1 MSRSTGCI
9 VYPKLW
15 LKGAIF
21 QPVLQDG
28 TGNLSWAFLARAWA
42 QFKGGMSIMST
53 QASPSMQKVTQP
65 ALPLH
70 WADKRAGGGGD
81 QKGLTGASQRCAQP
95 CQQLSHIL
103 AGQAQSSTAQ
113 KLCWSLEAEKH
124 PLPERRF
131 WSEIMAGGSEQD
143 SSAGEHGWNLPRV
156 AQCWCLSG
164 RSLDGGHSLLLVLF
178 FLLYLRHR
186 DISWPCKE
194 GTWLGLGKISSQTRT
209 KPVKST
215 VFQQITNEKGS
226 EGTHN

>member
-1 MSRSTGCI
+1 MARGIYHGPFWHELGLSSKGECPSCQLKHPPACRKSRSQHCHCTEQT
-9 VYPKLW
+9 KE
-15 LKGAIF
+15 
-21 QPVLQDG
+21 
-28 TGNLSWAFLARAWA
+28 R
-42 QFKGGMSIMST
+42 
-53 QASPSMQKVTQP
+53 
-65 ALPLH
+65 
-70 WADKRAGGGGD
+70 GGGN

-95 CQQLSHIL
+95 CQQLSYIL

-131 WSEIMAGGSEQD
+131 WLEIVAGGSEQD